1 MRSGVEL
8 EINDFD
14 SIPLRIAEQV
24 QDQILE
30 QKKKVIAEPIK
41 LLRDSIKLG
50 MMLAGKNVSGFDN
63 KTVRLASPKFF
74 GIVPEEYSNDET
86 RLLSPSLFNLHEEG
100 DEVEKLFSIPSFIRA
115 IKSIGSGD
123 HEDFL
128 DFIFEAAG
136 VTDAL
141 DFAKEKLRQKDETVN
156 TARGI
161 DGQPLYFT
169 KSNVTELYGDV
180 EKRKIDTFETL
191 YASLTPEQVRC

>member
-1 MRSGVEL
+1 L
-8 EINDFD
+8 EIKDFD
-14 SIPLRIAEQV
+14 DIPLRIAEQV
-24 QDQILE
+24 QDQLLE
-30 QKKKVIAEPIK
+30 QKKEVIAEPIK
-41 LLRDSIKLG
+41 LLRNSVKLG
-50 MMLAGKNVSGFDN
+50 MMLAGKNISGFEN
-63 KTVRLASPKFF
+63 KTIRLASPRFF
-74 GIVPEEYSNDET
+74 GIVPEDVSNDET

-115 IKSIGSGD
+115 VKSIKIGD
-123 HEDFL
+123 HEDLL

-141 DFAKEKLRQKDETVN
+141 DSAKEKLKQKGETVN

-180 EKRKIDTFETL
+180 EERKIDTFETL
-191 YASLTPEQVRC
+191 YKSLTPEQVRRF